1 MKNTIIFIII
11 LISGFVLSVN
21 AQKTKQPK
29 TAEVVE
35 EKCVKQAWIGEG
47 KANKYIFV
55 HATPNP
61 TSKVV
66 GEIIDMGDE
75 EVETTIEIIGYSNGW
90 VKIRKAYNSDF
101 EKAFEGTGWISAE
114 RVTVTTQRL
123 DGNMKKGVTLYAKPS
138 SKSKSLGTIPNE
150 KLVKVIGYDCFGLKV
165 KYKNKT
171 GWLSKDQLC
180 GNPVTT
186 CS

>member
-1 MKNTIIFIII
+1 MKNVIKIIAV
-11 LISGFVLSVN
+11 LIGGFVLSVN
-21 AQKTKQPK
+21 AQQSKQPK
-29 TAEVVE
+29 TANVVD
-35 EKCVKQAWIGEG
+35 EKCVFNAWIGEG
-47 KANKYIFV
+47 KPNKYIFV

-61 TSKVV
+61 SSKVV
-66 GEIIDMGDE
+66 GEIIDMGEE

-101 EKAFEGTGWISAE
+101 DTAFEGTGWISAE

-138 SKSKSLGTIPNE
+138 SKSKNLDTIPNE
-150 KLVKVIGYDCFGLKV
+150 KAVKVVGFDCFGLKV
-165 KYKNKT
+165 KYKNKI